1 MQKLFVETEG
11 FREEFQGVRYV
22 WNVYNGIA
30 KFHNLFSVIVR
41 DRHPPDELEVLVI
54 FRVLR
59 AGYRVFFS
67 SCMLSRN

>member
-1 MQKLFVETEG
+1 
-11 FREEFQGVRYV
+11 
-22 WNVYNGIA
+22 
-30 KFHNLFSVIVR
+30 VIVR